1 MPILTNTSG
10 SSGAE
15 YRYDLD
21 DAPTGTYPAVLCDMK
36 HTSGAKVPSFD
47 DPTVLEDKDLS
58 VFLFSYEHEGEV
70 HFAQTWE
77 MTQSSSERSKLF
89 KMLKSIRGE
98 APVFE
103 EDYDYSSEIG
113 RKVQITVGSK
123 ISKKGTKYTTVD
135 SATPLLSELHDRCPK
150 IEDLEI
156 PGGRQ
161 TPIPDAN
168 GNPF

>member
-70 HFAQTWE
+70 HFADMGNDT
-77 MTQSSSERSKLF
+77 
-89 KMLKSIRGE
+89 
-98 APVFE
+98 
-103 EDYDYSSEIG
+103 
-113 RKVQITVGSK
+113 VQLGAIQV
-123 ISKKGTKYTTVD
+123 V
-135 SATPLLSELHDRCPK
+135 
-150 IEDLEI
+150 
-156 PGGRQ
+156 Q
-161 TPIPDAN
+161 DAEKHSR
-168 GNPF
+168 